1 VLDAEI
7 ACVDDHGRPNFRD
20 LLFRKRQCIF
30 VALDLLYLNGK
41 DLRVLPLIERK
52 AMLTRLLRRKR
63 SRILYLDHVETDGCL
78 LFEEI
83 VTMGP
88 GRHRLQAKGL
98 AVQGDR
104 EAVAVLD
111 QGEELALFAGGRARG
126 VVRAGNT
133 KTKGS
138 RNERRTIALL
148 ESAGYCCIKAGLISL
163 GGLTKRR
170 PTRKLMPQ
178 WLATSSI
185 PLPNCRTSFLCTLRL
200 YWRLNG

>member
-1 VLDAEI
+1 
-7 ACVDDHGRPNFRD
+7 
-20 LLFRKRQCIF
+20 
-30 VALDLLYLNGK
+30 
-41 DLRVLPLIERK
+41 
-52 AMLTRLLRRKR
+52 
-63 SRILYLDHVETDGCL
+63 
-78 LFEEI
+78 
-83 VTMGP
+83 
-88 GRHRLQAKGL
+88 

-178 WLATSSI
+178 WLATSSF

-200 YWRLNG
+200 YWRLNGCLIPASTATQPARKSRSITFSTALPGLIQQSRTTFSNSPRNALAAGMMFWRKR